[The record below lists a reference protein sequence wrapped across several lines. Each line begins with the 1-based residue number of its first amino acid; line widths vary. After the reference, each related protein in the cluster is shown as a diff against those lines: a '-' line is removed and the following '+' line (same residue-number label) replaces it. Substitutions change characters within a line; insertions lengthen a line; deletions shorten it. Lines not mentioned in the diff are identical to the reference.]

1 MPNNPADPDLVLIEP
16 DKEYEFPI
24 PENISSLLVSLP
36 EEEKELVVCRVSISD
51 QAGFGVLIPAFLNV
65 TNFSEFF
72 FTLPDQLCIFS
83 PNLTYLLKME
93 LILPSQLITPFIKT
107 AKIAPGAPL
116 ESEKTL
122 DGSEDVEKKE
132 AANEAYKVTESVVI
146 DPELEMAL
154 EAIAPLPLPPT
165 STIPKITLEE
175 LDEEFVK
182 HALWNV
188 PVPTPKVFVGSKEQQ
203 PQPQKLENP
212 SSSALKR
219 KMKDL
224 FR

>member
-1 MPNNPADPDLVLIEP
+1 MSSNQEELDLVFIEP
-16 DKEYEFPI
+16 DKEYHFPI
-24 PENISSLLVSLP
+24 PENISSLLQSLP

-51 QAGFGVLIPAFLNV
+51 QAGFGVLIPALLNPE
-65 TNFSEFF
+65 NLSEFF

-83 PNLTYLLKME
+83 PNLSYLLKME

-107 AKIAPGAPL
+107 TKIAPGASIEPGKNL
-116 ESEKTL
+116 DESEGVEIKE
-122 DGSEDVEKKE
+122 GS
-132 AANEAYKVTESVVI
+132 NEAYKATENVII

-154 EAIAPLPLPPT
+154 EAIAPLPLPPA
-165 STIPKITLEE
+165 STKPKITLEE

-188 PVPTPKVFVGSKEQQ
+188 PTKVAGSGIFGIVPEQA
-203 PQPQKLENP
+203 KENP
-212 SSSALKR
+212 SSVALKR